1 MKGGLI
7 LFLLLLL
14 MLHSFSNLVVNLKLK
29 ATHSIFIFYFL
40 IVLLNGSYRVK
51 VGLFQEEFFT
61 CNLIPFSQSKVDRMG
76 RLRAMVFKRSLFHPA
91 ERNPEAVL
99 HKLNA
104 QTKPRFSDH

>member
-14 MLHSFSNLVVNLKLK
+14 MLHSFSNLVVNLK

-40 IVLLNGSYRVK
+40 IVLLNGSYRGK